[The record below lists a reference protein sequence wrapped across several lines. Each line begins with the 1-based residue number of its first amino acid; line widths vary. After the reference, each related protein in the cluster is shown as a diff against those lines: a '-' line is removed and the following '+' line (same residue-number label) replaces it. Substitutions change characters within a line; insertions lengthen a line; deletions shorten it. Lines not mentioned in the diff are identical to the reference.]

1 MACRQDGTAH
11 VEFQHILY
19 DVTDGIA
26 TITLN
31 RPEVFNAFNGVLR
44 LEVTAAL
51 DLVDQDDN
59 VGAVIIT
66 GAGKAFCGGADVS
79 KGASIFDKDNKP
91 GGTAMRDDGTFDYSH
106 PAARD
111 GGGIMALRIYNC
123 LKPVIGAINGAAA
136 GVGASMTLP
145 MDICIGSDKAR
156 MGFVY
161 ARRGIVHECCSSWFL
176 PRVVGISRAL
186 QWSFSGRVVPAQEL
200 LAAGLL
206 SEVVAPE
213 ELLPRAREIARE
225 IIDNTSPVSIAL
237 MRQMLWR
244 GLGMSHP
251 MEAHEVES
259 RGICSRGRSP
269 DAKEGVRS
277 FLEKRPPEFPGKVST
292 DMPDYFPWWEEP
304 TYK

>member
-1 MACRQDGTAH
+1 M
-11 VEFQHILY
+11 
-19 DVTDGIA
+19 TDAIA

-44 LEVTAAL
+44 EEVMAAL
-51 DLVDQDDN
+51 DLADADDN
-59 VGAVIIT
+59 VGAIIVT

-79 KGASIFDKDNKP
+79 KGASIFDKNDKP
-91 GGTAMRDDGTFDYSH
+91 GGSAMRADGTFDYSH

-111 GGGIMALRIYNC
+111 GGGVMALRFFNC

-145 MDICIGSDKAR
+145 MDIRIGNEKAR

-161 ARRGIVHECCSSWFL
+161 ARRGIVYECCSSWFL
-176 PRVVGISRAL
+176 PRIVGISRAL
-186 QWSFSGRVVPAQEL
+186 QWSFSGRIVPAQEL
-200 LAAGLL
+200 LDTGLL
-206 SEVVAPE
+206 SEIVPE
-213 ELLPRAREIARE
+213 DRLLPRAREIARE

-244 GLGMSHP
+244 GLGISHP
-251 MEAHEVES
+251 MEAHQIES
-259 RGICSRGRSP
+259 RGICARGRSP

-277 FLEKRPPEFPGKVST
+277 FLEKRAPDFHGKVST
-292 DMPDYFPWWEEP
+292 DMPDYFPWWQEP
-304 TYK
+304 AYS